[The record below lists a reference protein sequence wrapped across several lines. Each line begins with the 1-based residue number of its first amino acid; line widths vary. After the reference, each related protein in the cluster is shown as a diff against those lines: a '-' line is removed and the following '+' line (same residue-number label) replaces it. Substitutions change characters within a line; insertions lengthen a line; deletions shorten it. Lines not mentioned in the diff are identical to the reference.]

1 MADERPNQQPA
12 PVAVW
17 ASGAAYE
24 AYVGRWSRLVA
35 REFVAWLGVAPESHW
50 LDVGCG
56 TGALMQAILQLAQPR
71 AVLGVDAS
79 EAFLALGRQQVQ
91 DERARFEAGDAQAL
105 AVDDGSY
112 DAAVAG
118 LVINHVPL
126 PGRAIAEMARA
137 VRPGGV
143 VAAYVWDYSGKMQP
157 IRHFWNA
164 AAALDP
170 GAADLDQGRRYP
182 LCRPEPLAA
191 LWQAANLRLVE
202 TTAIDVNTDF
212 ASFDDYWVPFT
223 AGQGPA
229 PSYAVSLSDERRAAL
244 RERLRAALPTALDG
258 SVPLVARAWAVR
270 GVKIESSS

>member
-1 MADERPNQQPA
+1 
-12 PVAVW
+12 
-17 ASGAAYE
+17 
-24 AYVGRWSRLVA
+24 
-35 REFVAWLGVAPESHW
+35 
-50 LDVGCG
+50 
-56 TGALMQAILQLAQPR
+56 MQAILQLAQPR
-71 AVLGVDAS
+71 VVLGVDAS
-79 EAFLALGRQQVQ
+79 EGFLALGRQQVQ

-105 AVDDGSY
+105 AVEDGSY

-126 PGRAIAEMARA
+126 PERAIAEMARA

-212 ASFDDYWVPFT
+212 TNFDDYWVPFT

-229 PSYAVSLSDERRAAL
+229 PSYAVSLSDDRRAAL

-258 SVPLVARAWAVR
+258 SVPLVARAWTVR
-270 GVKIESSS
+270 GVR